1 MARIAQRSWLGISV
15 PLPFAGSPRL
25 ASWRAGWSHRTVAG
39 DKRIEF
45 GVNATRQQRLE
56 HFSTQVYGHVEGW
69 LGDRMWQIIDV
80 IGTILD
86 ANGVC
91 GNIAEFGVHHGLFL
105 FLLNIL
111 RNEKEECFAI
121 DVFDEQ
127 RLNVDCSGRG
137 SLAVFLS
144 HVENLMASQR
154 QSFRIVQRDTMSF
167 STLEVAD
174 LFGKKGVKFF
184 SIDAGHTVQHT
195 FNDLCLAQEV
205 LVAGG
210 VIALDDYM
218 SPHWPGVTEG
228 FYRFTGS
235 ANRRLKPFLYFQN
248 KLFLTTASE
257 HGMCLQQFRTAI
269 EAICGDEVRS
279 GRWKGVEI
287 AGADCL
293 SFQ

>member
-1 MARIAQRSWLGISV
+1 MVASRCRPAKEVRMSRDCGPSAASGAFQLAHLWSRRGMAGRPDVANRQLDRHH
-15 PLPFAGSPRL
+15 PRRE
-25 ASWRAGWSHRTVAG
+25 WRVR
-39 DKRIEF
+39 
-45 GVNATRQQRLE
+45 
-56 HFSTQVYGHVEGW
+56 
-69 LGDRMWQIIDV
+69 
-80 IGTILD
+80 
-86 ANGVC
+86 
-91 GNIAEFGVHHGLFL
+91 NIAEFGVHHGLFL
-105 FLLNIL
+105 FLANIL
-111 RNEKEECFAI
+111 RNENEECFAI

-127 RLNVDCSGRG
+127 RLNVDCSGLG

-144 HVENLMASQR
+144 NVETLLASQR
-154 QSFRIVQRDTMSF
+154 RSFRIVQRDTMSF
-167 STLEVAD
+167 STSEVAD

-205 LVAGG
+205 LVPGG

-248 KLFLTTASE
+248 KLFLTTISE
-257 HGMCLQQFRTAI
+257 HDRCLQQFRTAI
-269 EAICGDEVRS
+269 EASCGDEVRS
-279 GRWKGVEI
+279 GRWKEVEI